1 MFINDG
7 RVVRKIIG
15 GYSPKIYDGK
25 VLELNRDVFENIFAG
40 ATIVGDQH
48 FQWGKKNLKGHCSYA
63 YKKQTKK
70 REA

>member
-1 MFINDG
+1 
-7 RVVRKIIG
+7 
-15 GYSPKIYDGK
+15 
-25 VLELNRDVFENIFAG
+25 LELNRDVFENIFAG